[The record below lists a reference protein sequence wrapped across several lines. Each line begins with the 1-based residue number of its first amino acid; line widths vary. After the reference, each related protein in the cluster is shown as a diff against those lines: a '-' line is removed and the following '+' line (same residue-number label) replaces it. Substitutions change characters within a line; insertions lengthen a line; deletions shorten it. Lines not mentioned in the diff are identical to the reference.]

1 MDVVLQEVGKPAPPR
16 NKINMKL
23 TELTLKELWH
33 RKSQLV
39 SGLLAITLGIGV
51 IVGIRSFSVVSEK
64 AVAVNLDNL
73 GANVLVLP
81 QAASVDNYYSADI
94 DAPTF
99 PESYVERI
107 VTSTLPGVDN
117 LSPKLTRRVKIGD
130 ENIVLTGILP
140 KSEIASK
147 PIWQQGGMI
156 GEQLNASC
164 APKAGAEPAKYL
176 DEKLQRKGIDS
187 LAEKD
192 CFVGSAIAQRLILK
206 ESGTLVIEGKTFNI
220 VKVLPET
227 GTVDDD
233 RVFANLHTVQA
244 LLGTGEQISAIEIMG
259 CCSEIS
265 NGLLGK
271 LRNVLPDT
279 RITTIGQI
287 VSTQIETNKMMNKI
301 SLVFLIIILF
311 VGSISIGN
319 YIWANVNE
327 RKKEIGILR
336 MIGYHK
342 RHVYYILVLK
352 AVLMGLA
359 GGIAGFI
366 VGTLAAIWLGP
377 QFAGIE
383 VSPIYMLLL
392 LSIGLSVVI
401 SISGSVL
408 PAYLAGKIEPFSNM
422 QED

>member
-1 MDVVLQEVGKPAPPR
+1 MR
-16 NKINMKL
+16 L
-23 TELTLKELWH
+23 TDLTLKELWH
-33 RKSQLV
+33 RKSQLI

-51 IVGIRSFSVVSEK
+51 IVGIRTFSVVSEK
-64 AVAVNLDNL
+64 AVAINLDNL
-73 GANVLVLP
+73 GSNIMILP
-81 QAASVDNYYSADI
+81 QSASVDNYYSADI

-117 LSPKLTRRVKIGD
+117 LSPKLTRRVKIGN
-130 ENIVLTGILP
+130 ESIVLTGILP

-147 PIWQQGGMI
+147 PIWQQGGLL
-156 GEQLNASC
+156 GNKVAASC
-164 APKAGAEPAKYL
+164 APAEGTQPAHYI

-187 LAEKD
+187 LAAYD
-192 CFVGSAIAQRLILK
+192 CFIGSAVAQRLK
-206 ESGTLVIEGKTFNI
+206 VQEKSTLTIEDKTFSI

-233 RVFANLHTVQA
+233 RVFANLHTVQS
-244 LLGTGEQISAIEIMG
+244 LLRTGEQISAIEIMG
-259 CCSEIS
+259 CCSAIS
-265 NGLLGK
+265 DGLLSK
-271 LRNVLPDT
+271 LRNILPDT

-287 VSTQIETNKMMNKI
+287 VSTQIENNRMMNKI

-327 RKKEIGILR
+327 RRKEIGILR

-342 RHVYYILVLK
+342 RHIYYILILK
-352 AVLMGLA
+352 AIIMGFV
-359 GGIAGFI
+359 GGIAGYF

-383 VSPIYMLLL
+383 VTPIYILLIF
-392 LSIGLSVVI
+392 SIVIAVTISVL
-401 SISGSVL
+401 GSVI
-408 PAYLAGKIEPFSNM
+408 PAYMAGKIEPFSNM

>member
-1 MDVVLQEVGKPAPPR
+1 MR
-16 NKINMKL
+16 L
-23 TELTLKELWH
+23 TELTLKELWL
-33 RKSQLV
+33 RKSQLI

-73 GANVLVLP
+73 GANILVLP
-81 QAASVDNYYSADI
+81 QSSSVDNYYAADI
-94 DAPTF
+94 DASTF
-99 PESYVERI
+99 PEDYVERL
-107 VTSTLPGVDN
+107 VTSTIPGVDN
-117 LSPKLTRRVKIGD
+117 ISPKLTRRVKVGN

-147 PIWQQGGMI
+147 PIWQQAGLV
-156 GEQLNASC
+156 GEALTASC
-164 APKAGAEPAKYL
+164 APTGPKKYA
-176 DEKLQRKGIDS
+176 DAKLQRTGIDT
-187 LAEKD
+187 LANND
-192 CFVGSAIAQRLILK
+192 CFVGSGIASRLNLK
-206 ESGTLVIEGKTFNI
+206 EGSNLTIMEKEFAVAKL
-220 VKVLPET
+220 LPET

-265 NGLLGK
+265 DGLLGK

-287 VSTQIETNKMMNKI
+287 VSTQIENNKLMSKI
-301 SLVFLIIILF
+301 SLVFLIIIVF
-311 VGSISIGN
+311 VGGISIGN

-327 RKKEIGILR
+327 RRKEIGILR

-342 RHVYYILVLK
+342 QHIYYILVLK
-352 AVLMGLA
+352 ALLMGFV
-359 GGIAGFI
+359 GGIAGYI
-366 VGTLAAIWLGP
+366 LGTLAAMWLGP
-377 QFAGIE
+377 QFSGIA
-383 VSPIYMLLL
+383 VSPLYIL
-392 LSIGLSVVI
+392 
-401 SISGSVL
+401 L
-408 PAYLAGKIEPFSNM
+408 PASVIISVFISVTGSLIPAYMAGKIEPFSNM

>member
-1 MDVVLQEVGKPAPPR
+1 MR
-16 NKINMKL
+16 L
-23 TELTLKELWH
+23 TDLTLKELWH

-117 LSPKLTRRVKIGD
+117 LSPKLTRRVKIGN

-147 PIWQQGGMI
+147 PIWQQGGLLA
-156 GEQLNASC
+156 EKVAASC
-164 APKAGAEPAKYL
+164 APKPGAEPAKYL
-176 DEKLQRKGIDS
+176 DTKLQRKGIDS
-187 LAEKD
+187 LAEAD
-192 CFVGSAIAQRLILK
+192 CFVGSAVSQRLNVK
-206 ESGTLVIEGKTFNI
+206 EAGTLTIEGKIFI
-220 VKVLPET
+220 VVKVLPET

-265 NGLLGK
+265 DGLLGK

-327 RKKEIGILR
+327 RRKEIGILR

-342 RHVYYILVLK
+342 RHIYYILVLK
-352 AVLMGLA
+352 AVIIGLL
-359 GGIAGFI
+359 GGIAGYI
-366 VGTLAAIWLGP
+366 LGTLGAIWLGP

-383 VSPIYMLLL
+383 VSPIYMLLVV
-392 LSIGLSVVI
+392 SVII
-401 SISGSVL
+401 SISISTLGSVI

-422 QED
+422 QEE

>member
-1 MDVVLQEVGKPAPPR
+1 MR
-16 NKINMKL
+16 L

-33 RKSQLV
+33 RKSQLI

-51 IVGIRSFSVVSEK
+51 IVGIRSISVVSEK

-73 GANVLVLP
+73 GANILILP

-99 PESYVERI
+99 PESYVEKL

-117 LSPKLTRRVKIGD
+117 LSPKLTRRVEVNGQK
-130 ENIVLTGILP
+130 IVLTGILP

-147 PIWQQGGMI
+147 PIWQQGGLI
-156 GEQLNASC
+156 GGSLTASC
-164 APKAGAEPAKYL
+164 APTGPKKYA
-176 DEKLQRKGIDS
+176 DEKLQRKGIDT
-187 LAEKD
+187 LAAND
-192 CFVGSAIAQRLILK
+192 CFIGSTISQRMKLT
-206 ESGTLVIEGKTFNI
+206 EGSTLTIENKAFSV

-233 RVFANLHTVQA
+233 RVFANLHTVQE
-244 LLGTGEQISAIEIMG
+244 LLGTGEQISAIEVMG

-265 NGLLGK
+265 DGLLGK
-271 LRNVLPDT
+271 MRNILPDT

-287 VSTQIETNKMMNKI
+287 VSTQIETNILMNKL

-327 RKKEIGILR
+327 RRKEIGILR

-342 RHVYYILVLK
+342 RHIYNILIMK
-352 AVLMGLA
+352 ALILGLA
-359 GGIAGFI
+359 GGIGGFI
-366 VGTLAAIWLGP
+366 IGTIAAVWLGP
-377 QFAGIE
+377 QFAGIT
-383 VSPIYMLLL
+383 VSPLYFLLPA
-392 LSIGLSVVI
+392 SVVI
-401 SISGSVL
+401 SVFIAITGSVI

>member
-1 MDVVLQEVGKPAPPR
+1 MR
-16 NKINMKL
+16 L
-23 TELTLKELWH
+23 TDLAIKELWH

-73 GANVLVLP
+73 GANIMVLP
-81 QAASVDNYYSADI
+81 QSASVDNYYSADI

-117 LSPKLTRRVKIGD
+117 LSPKLTRRVKIGTA
-130 ENIVLTGILP
+130 NIVLTGILP

-147 PIWQQGGMI
+147 PIWQQGGLL
-156 GEQLNASC
+156 GNKVAASC
-164 APKAGAEPAKYL
+164 ATTAGTQPAKYL
-176 DEKLQRKGIDS
+176 DAKLQRKGIET
-187 LAEKD
+187 LAESD
-192 CFVGSAIAQRLILK
+192 CFVGSAIAQRLNLK
-206 ESGTLVIEGKTFNI
+206 ETEALTIEGRIFTV
-220 VKVLPET
+220 VKILPET
-227 GTVDDD
+227 GTIDDD
-233 RVFANLHTVQA
+233 RVFANLHTVQTI
-244 LLGTGEQISAIEIMG
+244 LGTGEQISAIEIMG
-259 CCSEIS
+259 CCSAIS
-265 NGLLGK
+265 DGLLSK
-271 LRNVLPDT
+271 LRNILPDT

-287 VSTQIETNKMMNKI
+287 VSTQIENNKLMNKI

-327 RKKEIGILR
+327 RRKEIGILR

-342 RHVYYILVLK
+342 RHIYYILILK
-352 AVLMGLA
+352 AVIMGVA
-359 GGIAGFI
+359 GGIAGYI
-366 VGTLAAIWLGP
+366 VGTLSAIWLGP
-377 QFAGIE
+377 EFAGIE
-383 VSPIYMLLL
+383 VGPIYLLL
-392 LSIGLSVVI
+392 LFSIVIAVTI
-401 SISGSVL
+401 SILGSVI

>member
-1 MDVVLQEVGKPAPPR
+1 MR
-16 NKINMKL
+16 L
-23 TELTLKELWH
+23 TDLTLKELWH

-51 IVGIRSFSVVSEK
+51 IVGIRSISVVSEK

-73 GANVLVLP
+73 GANILVLP

-99 PESYVERI
+99 PESYVEKI

-117 LSPKLTRRVKIGD
+117 MSPKLTRRVKID
-130 ENIVLTGILP
+130 NLNVVLTGILP

-147 PIWQQGGMI
+147 PIWQTGGLL
-156 GEQLNASC
+156 GNKVNASC
-164 APKAGAEPAKYL
+164 APKPVTQPAKYA
-176 DEKLQRKGIDS
+176 DEKLQRKGIDT
-187 LAEKD
+187 LAESD
-192 CFVGSAIAQRLILK
+192 CFIGSAVAQKLNLK
-206 ESGTLVIEGKTFNI
+206 ENGTLTIENKAFTI

-233 RVFANLHTVQA
+233 RVFANLHTVQT

-259 CCSEIS
+259 CCAAIS
-265 NGLLGK
+265 DGLLGK
-271 LRNVLPDT
+271 LRNILPDT

-287 VSTQIETNKMMNKI
+287 VSTQIETNRLMNKI

-327 RKKEIGILR
+327 RRKEIGILR

-342 RHVYYILVLK
+342 RHIYYILMLK
-352 AVLMGLA
+352 ALIMGLV
-359 GGIAGFI
+359 GGITGFI
-366 VGTLAAIWLGP
+366 VGTFAAIWLGP

-383 VSPIYMLLL
+383 VRPLYYLLF
-392 LSIGLSVVI
+392 I
-401 SISGSVL
+401 SISIAITISVL
-408 PAYLAGKIEPFSNM
+408 GSAIPAYLAGKIEPFSNM

>member
-1 MDVVLQEVGKPAPPR
+1 MR
-16 NKINMKL
+16 L
-23 TELTLKELWH
+23 TDLTLKELWH
-33 RKSQLV
+33 RKSQLI

-51 IVGIRSFSVVSEK
+51 IVGIRSISVVSEK

-73 GANVLVLP
+73 GANILVLP
-81 QAASVDNYYSADI
+81 QAASVENYYSADI

-99 PESYVERI
+99 PESYVEKI

-117 LSPKLTRRVKIGD
+117 MSPKLTRRVKIGN
-130 ENIVLTGILP
+130 ENVVLTGILP

-147 PIWQQGGMI
+147 PIWQKGGLL
-156 GEQLNASC
+156 GNPANASC
-164 APKAGAEPAKYL
+164 APKPGTQPSKYA
-176 DEKLQRKGIDS
+176 DEKLQRKGIDT
-187 LAEKD
+187 LAESD
-192 CFVGSAIAQRLILK
+192 CFIGSAVAQKLNAKVNGILI
-206 ESGTLVIEGKTFNI
+206 IENKKFTI

-259 CCSEIS
+259 CCSAIS
-265 NGLLGK
+265 DGLLGK
-271 LRNVLPDT
+271 LRNILPDT

-287 VSTQIETNKMMNKI
+287 VSTQIETNRLMNKI

-327 RKKEIGILR
+327 RRKEIGILR

-342 RHVYYILVLK
+342 RHVYYILILK
-352 AVLMGLA
+352 AVIMGLV
-359 GGIAGFI
+359 GGIVGYI
-366 VGTLAAIWLGP
+366 VGTFAAIWLGP
-377 QFAGIE
+377 QFAGIT
-383 VSPIYMLLL
+383 VTPLYYLLFISIA
-392 LSIGLSVVI
+392 LSITI
-401 SISGSVL
+401 SILGSAI